1 MGHFLVLSACQ
12 NVPIE
17 NAEFIGSLGP
27 LGAVTFDLLDGN
39 SRDLDLQAFAK
50 EWDDLSNPDGPL
62 ICTRSKNFANLK
74 RDLESLCSWNPS
86 ECTVEAQ
93 QAVNNFMSRVQSVN
107 KKKQGKK

>member
-1 MGHFLVLSACQ
+1 MALSALLNCQ
-12 NVPIE
+12 NVPIQ

-27 LGAVTFDLLDGN
+27 QGAVTFDLLDGN
-39 SRDLDLQAFAK
+39 SEDLTLAQFAA
-50 EWDDLSNPDGPL
+50 EWNDLSNPDGPL

-93 QAVNNFMSRVQSVN
+93 TAVNNFMSRVQSVN
-107 KKKQGKK
+107 KKGTKK

>member
-1 MGHFLVLSACQ
+1 MGLLAVLSCQ

-27 LGAVTFDLLDGN
+27 YGAAGFDLLDGN
-39 SRDLDLQAFAK
+39 TRDLNLQEFAK

-62 ICTRSKNFANLK
+62 ICTRSKSFANIK

-93 QAVNNFMSRVQSVN
+93 QSVNNFMSRVQAVS
-107 KKKQGKK
+107 KKKRGK